1 MSPFRVHDVATLVNE
16 KGSDLSEAYPS
27 LRLGML
33 FFSTPI
39 EQATAEEKRALG
51 DDTGIKTVLNTQY
64 AKEVRYKKG
73 NDDNVNSGTYKAE
86 TWTVENV
93 LDLISCH
100 VFLRRGTFANNHVMN
115 MPFWTWM
122 SVFRFSDTI

>member
-1 MSPFRVHDVATLVNE
+1 MSTFRVHDVATLVNE
-16 KGSDLSEAYPS
+16 QGHDLSEAYPA

-39 EQATAEEKRALG
+39 EQATAEEKRALRE
-51 DDTGIKTVLNTQY
+51 DAGIKSILNTSY
-64 AKEVRYKKG
+64 AKEVRYN
-73 NDDNVNSGTYKAE
+73 NDSGTYKSE

-100 VFLRRGTFANNHVMN
+100 IFLRRGTFAKNHVMN

-122 SVFRFSDTI
+122 SVFRFSDAT